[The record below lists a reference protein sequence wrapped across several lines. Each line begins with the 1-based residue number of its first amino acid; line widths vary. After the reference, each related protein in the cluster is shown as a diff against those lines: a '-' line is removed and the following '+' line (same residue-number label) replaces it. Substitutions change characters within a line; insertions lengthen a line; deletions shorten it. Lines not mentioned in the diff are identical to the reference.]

1 MGAPTYGSV
10 LLSWRGPDPERFDSA
25 SVTLG
30 PSSLRALGSSMTA
43 SYALDYRLE
52 TGRDWITTELD
63 VRARGDGW
71 WSSLLLRRSA
81 GGEWSAVWNGEGM
94 GLLPTELP
102 DLDSAQDCDLSLCPL
117 TNTMPI
123 LRHDLVAA
131 SHRGD
136 EGAHDLLMAWVSVPD
151 LAVTRSEQR
160 YAVSD
165 PVDEGGALVHFSS
178 TGFRTTIEVD
188 ADGLVVNYPGLGRRI
203 ERAG

>member
-1 MGAPTYGSV
+1 MNGPV
-10 LLSWRGPDPERFDSA
+10 MLSWRGPDPERFDSA
-25 SVTLG
+25 SVTLR
-30 PSSLRALGSSMTA
+30 PASLRALGSSMTA

-52 TGRDWITTELD
+52 TGPDWVTTELS

-71 WSSLLLRRSA
+71 WTSLVLRRSA
-81 GGEWSAVWNGEGM
+81 RGEWSAVWNGEGM
-94 GLLPTELP
+94 GSLPTELP
-102 DLDSAQDCDLSLCPL
+102 DLESAQDCDLSLCPL

-123 LRHDLVAA
+123 LRHDLVGA

-136 EGAHDLLMAWVSVPD
+136 EEAHDLLMAWVSVPD

-160 YAVSD
+160 YAVGD
-165 PVDEGGALVHFSS
+165 PIDEGGAFVGFSS
-178 TGFRTTIEVD
+178 PGFKTSIEVD

>member
-1 MGAPTYGSV
+1 MNGPV

-52 TGRDWITTELD
+52 TGRDWVTTELD

-71 WSSLLLRRSA
+71 WTSLLLRRSA
-81 GGEWSAVWNGEGM
+81 GGKWSAVWNGEGM
-94 GLLPTELP
+94 GSLPTELP
-102 DLDSAQDCDLSLCPL
+102 DLDSALDCDLSLCPL

-123 LRHDLVAA
+123 LRHDFVGA
-131 SHRGD
+131 SHRG
-136 EGAHDLLMAWVSVPD
+136 EEVTHDLLMAWVSVPD

-165 PVDEGGALVHFSS
+165 PVDEGGALVEFSS
-178 TGFRTTIEVD
+178 TGFNTSIEVD
-188 ADGLVVNYPGLGRRI
+188 ADGIVVNYPMLGWRI

>member
-1 MGAPTYGSV
+1 MNGPV

-52 TGRDWITTELD
+52 TGRDWVTTELD

-71 WSSLLLRRSA
+71 WTSLLLRRSA
-81 GGEWSAVWNGEGM
+81 GGKWSAVWNGEGM
-94 GLLPTELP
+94 GSLPTELP
-102 DLDSAQDCDLSLCPL
+102 DLDSALDCDLSLCPL

-123 LRHDLVAA
+123 LRHDFVGA
-131 SHRGD
+131 SHRG
-136 EGAHDLLMAWVSVPD
+136 EEVAHDLLMAWVSVPD

-165 PVDEGGALVHFSS
+165 PVDEGGALVEFSS
-178 TGFRTTIEVD
+178 TGFNTSIEVD
-188 ADGLVVNYPGLGRRI
+188 ADGIVVNYPMLGRRI

>member
-1 MGAPTYGSV
+1 
-10 LLSWRGPDPERFDSA
+10 
-25 SVTLG
+25 
-30 PSSLRALGSSMTA
+30 MTA

-52 TGRDWITTELD
+52 TGRDWVTTELD

-71 WSSLLLRRSA
+71 WTSLVLRRSA
-81 GGEWSAVWNGEGM
+81 RGDWSAAWSGEGM
-94 GLLPTELP
+94 GSLPTELP
-102 DLDSAQDCDLSLCPL
+102 DLESAQDCDLSLCPL

-123 LRHDLVAA
+123 LRHGLVGA

-136 EGAHDLLMAWVSVPD
+136 EEAHDLLMAWVSVPD

-165 PVDEGGALVHFSS
+165 PVDEGGALVGFSS
-178 TGFRTTIEVD
+178 SGFRTTIEVD
-188 ADGLVVNYPGLGRRI
+188 ADGLVVNYPGLARRT